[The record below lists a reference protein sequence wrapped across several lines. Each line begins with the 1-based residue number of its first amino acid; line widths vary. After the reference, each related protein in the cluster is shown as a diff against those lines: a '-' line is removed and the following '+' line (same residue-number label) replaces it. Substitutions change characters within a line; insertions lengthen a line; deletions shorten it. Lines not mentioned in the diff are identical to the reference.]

1 MIQMYSTTTVTAQKA
16 VVVAAVTAAKQE
28 SLFITQWAESNHS
41 KIFTTIH
48 KQTSIYKET
57 K

>member
-16 VVVAAVTAAKQE
+16 VVVAAAVTAAKQE

-41 KIFTTIH
+41 KFFMEIH
-48 KQTSIYKET
+48 RQSSI
-57 K
+57 